1 MNQMPDFRI
10 DDFIGDPD
18 EDLTETYEDLLRLRK
33 SLIGDTKIS
42 VDVTS
47 NLRAAE
53 TVMDNSIV
61 QNIGDM
67 TPANQN
73 GFYI

>member
-47 NLRAAE
+47 NLRACR
-53 TVMDNSIV
+53 NRH
-61 QNIGDM
+61 G
-67 TPANQN
+67 
-73 GFYI
+73 